1 MRRRV
6 PVLLLLSVAL
16 GALCL
21 YLVYSVVDQS
31 VALDHARAAQRSLE
45 EDRAVLR
52 KLTLDLAKAAKR
64 DEVEAVLA
72 TEYAQGHIVK
82 READTIFVDGVGLRF
97 RDDELVGIVFMNEAA
112 TRH

>member
-1 MRRRV
+1 MRRCV
-6 PVLLLLSVAL
+6 LVLLLFSVVL

-21 YLVYSVVDQS
+21 YVVYSVVDQS

-52 KLTLDLAKAAKR
+52 KLTLDLAKVAKR
-64 DEVEAVLA
+64 DEVEVVLA
-72 TEYAQGHIVK
+72 TKYAQGHIVK

-97 RDDELVGIVFMNEAA
+97 REANLSA
-112 TRH
+112 SCS